1 MLAWSD
7 IVRVMRFFCVLLLAA
22 LISLNAAHAAVVG
35 ICDALEHT
43 QSHSAHFG
51 HHSHEHGADDHAS
64 APSTDPD
71 HPGQSPTVG
80 DYHPAHVHP
89 GFSMLLPG
97 AVGVMILGG
106 HSPYASLNHRDFVSA
121 PRIRLERPP
130 RAALA

>member
-1 MLAWSD
+1 
-7 IVRVMRFFCVLLLAA
+7 MRFLLALLLAV
-22 LISLNAAHAAVVG
+22 LLSLNAAHAAVVG

-51 HHSHEHGADDHAS
+51 HHSHEHDNDDHAS
-64 APSTDPD
+64 AAPTADTDR
-71 HPGQSPTVG
+71 PGQSPTAG

-97 AVGVMILGG
+97 AIGVIVLGG
-106 HSPYASLNHRDFVSA
+106 HSPYMSLNRRDFVSA
-121 PRIRLERPP
+121 PHIRLERPP